1 MIIEDYT
8 LENCIRK
15 DSCNVLYLTSK
26 KYDPKKYLT
35 KAYDRQKIEQTNVL
49 RELRN
54 EIIMLGHLKHPNI
67 IILQDWKKSKKSYY
81 IIYEYCNGGNLSQA
95 LEKYIEKFGK
105 PFPEG
110 IVQHLMLQ
118 IIDAFKYLH
127 KKRIIHRDIN
137 LDNILLQYES
147 EEDAKNLNLMKAQIK
162 IIKFHYA
169 IKYVD
174 NSDPFYWDKPDI
186 NSKYKDPVLFE
197 HLNNKK
203 IRNTILNLQNDIWS
217 IGCICYEML
226 TGKQIFCCDN
236 MDEFMKIIEK
246 GIYHIPISLSFEA
259 ISFIN
264 GILQYDIQKRFS
276 AEELSK
282 YDFLIKDANQFKKI
296 DFEITGKINSGMLE
310 IDIKNNSNIFSIFN
324 KKYEILREQEKESKI
339 KTETKNIQEKKEDNK
354 ISGKANEDSDL
365 AEKNFYISENL
376 FD

>member
-1 MIIEDYT
+1 
-8 LENCIRK
+8 
-15 DSCNVLYLTSK
+15 
-26 KYDPKKYLT
+26 
-35 KAYDRQKIEQTNVL
+35 
-49 RELRN
+49 
-54 EIIMLGHLKHPNI
+54 
-67 IILQDWKKSKKSYY
+67 
-81 IIYEYCNGGNLSQA
+81 
-95 LEKYIEKFGK
+95 
-105 PFPEG
+105 
-110 IVQHLMLQ
+110 
-118 IIDAFKYLH
+118 
-127 KKRIIHRDIN
+127 
-137 LDNILLQYES
+137 
-147 EEDAKNLNLMKAQIK
+147 
-162 IIKFHYA
+162 
-169 IKYVD
+169 
-174 NSDPFYWDKPDI
+174 
-186 NSKYKDPVLFE
+186 
-197 HLNNKK
+197 
-203 IRNTILNLQNDIWS
+203 
-217 IGCICYEML
+217 ML

-264 GILQYDIQKRFS
+264 GMLQYDIQKRFS

-365 AEKNFYISENL
+365 TEKNFYISEDL

>member
-1 MIIEDYT
+1 
-8 LENCIRK
+8 
-15 DSCNVLYLTSK
+15 
-26 KYDPKKYLT
+26 
-35 KAYDRQKIEQTNVL
+35 
-49 RELRN
+49 
-54 EIIMLGHLKHPNI
+54 
-67 IILQDWKKSKKSYY
+67 
-81 IIYEYCNGGNLSQA
+81 
-95 LEKYIEKFGK
+95 
-105 PFPEG
+105 
-110 IVQHLMLQ
+110 
-118 IIDAFKYLH
+118 
-127 KKRIIHRDIN
+127 
-137 LDNILLQYES
+137 
-147 EEDAKNLNLMKAQIK
+147 
-162 IIKFHYA
+162 
-169 IKYVD
+169 
-174 NSDPFYWDKPDI
+174 
-186 NSKYKDPVLFE
+186 
-197 HLNNKK
+197 
-203 IRNTILNLQNDIWS
+203 
-217 IGCICYEML
+217 ML

-365 AEKNFYISENL
+365 AEKNFYISEDL

>member
-1 MIIEDYT
+1 
-8 LENCIRK
+8 
-15 DSCNVLYLTSK
+15 
-26 KYDPKKYLT
+26 
-35 KAYDRQKIEQTNVL
+35 
-49 RELRN
+49 
-54 EIIMLGHLKHPNI
+54 
-67 IILQDWKKSKKSYY
+67 
-81 IIYEYCNGGNLSQA
+81 
-95 LEKYIEKFGK
+95 
-105 PFPEG
+105 
-110 IVQHLMLQ
+110 
-118 IIDAFKYLH
+118 
-127 KKRIIHRDIN
+127 
-137 LDNILLQYES
+137 
-147 EEDAKNLNLMKAQIK
+147 
-162 IIKFHYA
+162 
-169 IKYVD
+169 
-174 NSDPFYWDKPDI
+174 
-186 NSKYKDPVLFE
+186 
-197 HLNNKK
+197 
-203 IRNTILNLQNDIWS
+203 
-217 IGCICYEML
+217 ML

-264 GILQYDIQKRFS
+264 GMLQYDIQKRFS

-365 AEKNFYISENL
+365 AEKNFYISEDL